1 MRVLFLIW
9 LKWTPPPSCCSDTT
23 GFQNRKHGCRCWA
36 YVHSYR
42 TNITELKVPKGPTYY
57 LLYCVRRIRQNVTIT
72 FKVQTKKSN
81 SRNFRLGSSENFLFS
96 GGQLSACHDY
106 LAVNDIL
113 RWSWWSDL
121 LSLLWDCLLRN
132 QPPACC
138 CLSTTGWIVVVI
150 ITS

>member
-1 MRVLFLIW
+1 MDSASFLLLW
-9 LKWTPPPSCCSDTT
+9 YHRLSNPASMAVDVGLLLT
-23 GFQNRKHGCRCWA
+23 
-36 YVHSYR
+36 R

-150 ITS
+150 ITSWLITILIVIC